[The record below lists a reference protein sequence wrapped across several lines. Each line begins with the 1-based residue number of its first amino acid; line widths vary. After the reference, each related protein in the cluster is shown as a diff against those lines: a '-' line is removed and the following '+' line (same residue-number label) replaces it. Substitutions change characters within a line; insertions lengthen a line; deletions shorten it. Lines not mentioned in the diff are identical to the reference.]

1 MKIYFDEYWYPIYTS
16 KIKTGKLWCEKFA
29 YIESPPKIQ
38 KVTKRSKKWR
48 NGAKSNETETKSD
61 ETETKSDET
70 EQKVAKRT
78 LLYGNINKKKWNG
91 TKSSETDID

>member
-1 MKIYFDEYWYPIYTS
+1 MFLHCNS
-16 KIKTGKLWCEKFA
+16 VRG
-29 YIESPPKIQ
+29 PPKIQ

-78 LLYGNINKKKWNG
+78 LLYGNMNKK
-91 TKSSETDID
+91 

>member
-16 KIKTGKLWCEKFA
+16 KIQTGQLWFEKFA
-29 YIESPPKIQ
+29 YIGSPPKIQ

-61 ETETKSDET
+61 ETE
-70 EQKVAKRT
+70 QKVAKRI
-78 LLYGNINKKKWNG
+78 LLYGNMNKN
-91 TKSSETDID
+91 